1 MVKKTYLKIGGNL
14 NMDSSWIAKQMI
26 DFQKTTFDNMYNSM
40 VMLQDHTEKLAS
52 TLFEQATWIPEES
65 SPIVNQWTEI
75 FKKGRNDFKVAVD
88 DSFSKMEDLLSAE
101 KQARS
106 EI

>member
-1 MVKKTYLKIGGNL
+1 MH
-14 NMDSSWIAKQMI
+14 SSWIAKQMI
-26 DFQKTTFDNMYNSM
+26 DFQKTMFDNTFNAM
-40 VMLQDHTEKLAS
+40 VQDHTEKLAN

-65 SPIVNQWTEI
+65 SRVINQWTEI

-88 DSFSKMEDLLSAE
+88 DSFSKMEDLLTAE